1 MPLALTF
8 AKPSPQAAEVLLL
21 EEYLEPEPKHNEV
34 LIEFLAAPVN
44 HLDLLVVAGKYPIKP
59 KSQLNGNNV
68 GGFDGVGRILTCGE
82 NVDKFAPGDLVI
94 PKALGLGTWRTH
106 ATLSTDDLIAIP
118 PIPDVTFAAILKTC
132 VLPAYFLLEDMRRL
146 KPGDWIIQ
154 NAGLGAIS
162 QMVAQFAHLR
172 GVKVISV
179 IRDRSSESAWNT
191 EADIVLNESEL
202 PNAEVLMGK
211 RIVLGLDSV
220 FGQSGER
227 IASCLSAHG
236 TFVNYGQ
243 LSGGGPTA
251 SFNVTH
257 WQVFWDRLTFRCF
270 RGTEQAALRTDSE
283 IKDLY
288 TWFAELFADGR
299 LKLPKL
305 NVVRWSG
312 ARERVTSNIETAI
325 ARQQSSIL
333 GIQKTVFL
341 YASATKPSQ
350 CMIPYVN
357 IETAPEGVAAAL
369 KKMPMKRYI
378 FYLLAHSPG
387 LFPPIMGV
395 YSGFFQKA
403 TRTLPLLDWQL
414 IVLRIASTLKCQY
427 EWNVNAPV
435 AKVHGMNEEVMGEIR
450 ACRKITLQGGNGNG
464 SNIFSKR
471 QLLILKFVDEQLKTY
486 TNEEDT
492 MAQLLGVLSYAELVE
507 AVFVVGFYVMI
518 ARLIRAVGI
527 DPDAEI
533 AGLEDMIRAGVN

>member
-21 EEYLEPEPKHNEV
+21 EEYSKPEPKHDEV

-59 KSQLNGNNV
+59 KSQLNGDNV
-68 GGFDGVGRILTCGE
+68 GGFDGVGRILSCGKS
-82 NVDKFAPGDLVI
+82 VDKFTPGDLVI
-94 PKALGLGTWRTH
+94 PKKPGLGTWRTH
-106 ATLSTDDLIAIP
+106 ATLSADDLIAIP
-118 PIPDVTFAAILKTC
+118 TIPDVTFAAILKTC
-132 VLPAYFLLEDMRRL
+132 VLPAYFLLEDMKQL

-162 QMVAQFAHLR
+162 QMVTQFAHLR
-172 GVKVISV
+172 GVKVISI
-179 IRDRSSESAWNT
+179 IRDRSPATDWNT
-191 EADIVLNESEL
+191 EADIVLSESEL
-202 PNAEVLMGK
+202 PNAEILMGK
-211 RIVLGLDSV
+211 HIVLGLDSV
-220 FGQSGER
+220 FGRSGEK

-257 WQVFWDRLTFRCF
+257 RQVFWDRLTFRCF
-270 RGTEQAALRTDSE
+270 RVTEQTALRTDSE

-288 TWFAELFADGR
+288 AWFTELFGDGR

-305 NVVRWSG
+305 NVVSWSG
-312 ARERVTSNIETAI
+312 ERENVAANIRAAI

-333 GIQKTVFL
+333 GTQKTVFL
-341 YASATKPSQ
+341 YTSATKAPQ

-357 IETAPEGVAAAL
+357 IETASEGIAAAL
-369 KKMPMKRYI
+369 KKMPMKRHI

-395 YSGFFQKA
+395 YSAFFQKA

-427 EWNVNAPV
+427 EWDVNAPV
-435 AKVHGMNEEVMGEIR
+435 AKVYGMSEEAMSAVR
-450 ACRKITLQGGNGNG
+450 ACRNITLQGGNVNH
-464 SNIFSKR
+464 SNFFSKR

-486 TNEEDT
+486 TNEEGT

-518 ARLIRAVGI
+518 ARLIKAVGI

-533 AGLEDMIRAGVN
+533 PGLEDMIRAGVN